1 MVKISVTYS
10 ELRSRNYD
18 HRRAEASVELDV
30 HERDLA
36 QAYETA
42 WAIVKE
48 QVRRQLDDG
57 VERSNYERLR
67 QLAADEVPF

>member
-1 MVKISVTYS
+1 MKISVTYS

-18 HRRAEASVELDV
+18 HRRAEASLELEV
-30 HERDLA
+30 QERDLE

-48 QVRRQLDDG
+48 QVRRQLDEG
-57 VERSNYERLR
+57 VDRSKYDRLR
-67 QLAADEVPF
+67 QLATDDVPF